1 MKEVIFEDLIKED
14 INKEQVDEFFKDPI
28 NKQYQKDF
36 KVYEKSGAQGG
47 LFDIIQKNKYT
58 KLYKDKNEVFKKVD
72 RTLKNTIVKYSDVTN
87 EIELAFFEE
96 GFLTPKV
103 DLANCSDESDMIT
116 SAMSHDNAY
125 WQERSTGRNFKLNKE
140 TEMIEKINDNAT
152 LAQLIK
158 SVRLGD
164 VRAKKNFYDYALN
177 YNWEYFCTFT
187 FKDESIRKDRNAI
200 KQQWRYFLMELQ
212 KINKDVKVLSVV
224 EEHEKGGFHLHAL
237 IADIDLL
244 LKPARNSNSKSKD
257 YGKFLY
263 TVFNN
268 QIFNCQEWDRGFNT
282 VVCIEPQARQKKIVN
297 YLTKYIT
304 KEPAT
309 LFGEK
314 RFYRTRN
321 FDVRNTDI
329 YYCTPGLIEKLV
341 KENGMSLIKEDEY
354 NKIKY
359 YEIKVN
365 RRIGEN
371 IAKKLIEDIEHS

>member
-1 MKEVIFEDLIKED
+1 MKEVIFEDLIKE
-14 INKEQVDEFFKDPI
+14 NLTKEELDSFFSDEI

-36 KVYEKSGAQGG
+36 KVYEKPGTQGIF
-47 LFDIIQKNKYT
+47 FDIAQKDKYT
-58 KLYKDKNEVFKKVD
+58 KLYKDKNDVLKKVD

-103 DLANCSDESDMIT
+103 DLANCSDSDEMIAA
-116 SAMSHDNAY
+116 AMSHDNAY
-125 WQERSTGRNFKLNKE
+125 WKERSAGRNFKLNKE

-187 FKDESIRKDRNAI
+187 FRDEQIRNDRQQI
-200 KQQWRYFLMELQ
+200 KTQWRYFLMELQ

-244 LKPARNSNSKSKD
+244 LKPARNNNSKNKD
-257 YGKFLY
+257 YGNFLY
-263 TVFNN
+263 TPFNN
-268 QIFNCQEWDRGFNT
+268 QIFNCQEWDKGFNT

-341 KENGMSLIKEDEY
+341 KENGMSLIKTDEY
-354 NKIKY
+354 NKVQY

-371 IAKKLIEDIEHS
+371 IAKNITFDIEHS

>member
-14 INKEQVDEFFKDPI
+14 LNKEQVAEFFDDPI

-36 KVYEKSGAQGG
+36 KVYEKPGTQGS
-47 LFDIIQKNKYT
+47 LFDIAQKNKYT
-58 KLYKDKNEVFKKVD
+58 KLYKDKNEVLKKVD

-96 GFLTPKV
+96 GFLMPKV
-103 DLANCSDESDMIT
+103 DLANCSDSDEMIAV
-116 SAMSHDNAY
+116 AMSHDNAY
-125 WQERSTGRNFKLNKE
+125 WKERSTGRNFKLNKE
-140 TEMIEKINDNAT
+140 TEMIEKINENAT

-187 FKDESIRKDRNAI
+187 FRDEQIRNDRQQI
-200 KQQWRYFLMELQ
+200 KTQWRYFLMELQ

-224 EEHEKGGFHLHAL
+224 EEHKKGGFHLHAL
-237 IADIDLL
+237 IADIDLM
-244 LKPARNSNSKSKD
+244 LKPARNNNSKDKD
-257 YGKFLY
+257 YGNFIY
-263 TVFNN
+263 TPFNN

-304 KEPAT
+304 KESAT

-341 KENGMSLIKEDEY
+341 KENGMSLIKEDEF

-371 IAKKLIEDIEHS
+371 IAKKITFDIEHN